1 MSILTVRR
9 DNDKVEI
16 LIGTDLANTCDGS
29 KTASIPFIWQMS
41 QTYSADL
48 LARYIEERIYHAVA
62 KARHEAYDQ
71 GWKDAKSK
79 NSKKSGPNWFSGI
92 L

>member
-29 KTASIPFIWQMS
+29 KTASIPFTWQMNH
-41 QTYSADL
+41 TYSADL
-48 LARYIEERIYHAVA
+48 LARYVEERIYRAVA
-62 KARHEAYDQ
+62 SARCEAYDQ
-71 GWKDAKSK
+71 GWKDAKA
-79 NSKKSGPNWFSGI
+79 KKSKRNGINWFSGA